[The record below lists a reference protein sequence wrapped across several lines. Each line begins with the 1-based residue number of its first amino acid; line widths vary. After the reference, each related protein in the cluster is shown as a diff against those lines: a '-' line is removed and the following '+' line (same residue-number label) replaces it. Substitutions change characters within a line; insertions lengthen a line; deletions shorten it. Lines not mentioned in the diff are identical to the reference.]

1 MIIYSVL
8 ITSNYDGE
16 SLHLFTSLRDCVD
29 FVKIKFED
37 CKDLHDLDFIDYDE
51 MGCNYKNIKSS
62 LSLFSN
68 GYFWEGSIYKD
79 YRTTIAI
86 QKHDS
91 SHKNMFNHRGEF

>member
-16 SLHLFTSLRDCVD
+16 SLHLFTSLRDCVN

-37 CKDLHDLDFIDYDE
+37 VKHSHDLDFIDYE
-51 MGCNYKNIKSS
+51 SMGCNYKNIKSS
-62 LSLFSN
+62 LSEWAN
-68 GYFWEGSIYKD
+68 GYFWEASIYTD

-91 SHKNMFNHRGEF
+91 SHKMFNHKGEF